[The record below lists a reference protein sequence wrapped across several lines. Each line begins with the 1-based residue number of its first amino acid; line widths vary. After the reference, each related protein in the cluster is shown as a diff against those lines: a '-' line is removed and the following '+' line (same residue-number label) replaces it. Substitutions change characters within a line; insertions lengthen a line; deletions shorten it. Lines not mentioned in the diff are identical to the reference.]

1 MIIIWIWSRPRFTP
15 LSRSREDESCS
26 LFEVEARE
34 RWTVGIA
41 YFGLIALLALG
52 MTLSH
57 VRS

>member
-1 MIIIWIWSRPRFTP
+1 MILIMGLPRLF
-15 LSRSREDESCS
+15 S
-26 LFEVEARE
+26 LFRARDE
-34 RWTVGIA
+34 ESRRFFEIEPRQRWTVGIA